1 MKLISAI
8 TAPAWLLCS
17 ALLGFAQLVQAHEC
31 TVAGAAGSYGYTSSG
46 TIVSPAVGP
55 FTAVGHATFTVYGTL
70 TAAQTTSIAGNLVD
84 ETLQGTFTVNPDCT
98 GTLTVFVYHG
108 STLARTSKVNM
119 VWDNHQKEARGIFLT
134 PGTNISILGYRTFEE
149 D

>member
-1 MKLISAI
+1 MKLIPAI
-8 TAPAWLLCS
+8 NARAWLLCS

-31 TVAGAAGSYGYTSSG
+31 SVAGAAGSYGYTSSG
-46 TIVSPAVGP
+46 TIVNPAVGP

-70 TAAQTTSIAGNLVD
+70 TGAQSTSIAGNHVD
-84 ETLQGTFTVNPDCT
+84 ETLQGTFTVNPDCS

-119 VWDNHQKEARGIFLT
+119 VWDNHQKEARGIFT
-134 PGTNISILGYRTFEE
+134 TAGTAITIIGR
-149 D
+149 

>member
-1 MKLISAI
+1 MKLTFAQI
-8 TAPAWLLCS
+8 TQGLLLCF
-17 ALLGFAQLVQAHEC
+17 APLGFAQLLQAHEC

-46 TIVSPAVGP
+46 TIVNPAVGP

-70 TAAQTTSIAGNLVD
+70 TGAQTTSIAGNHVD
-84 ETLQGTFTVNPDCT
+84 ETVQGTFTVNPDCS

-108 STLARTSKVNM
+108 STLARTSKLNM

-134 PGTNISILGYRTFEE
+134 PGTNISILGYRILDE

>member
-1 MKLISAI
+1 MKLTFAQI
-8 TAPAWLLCS
+8 TQGLLLCF

-55 FTAVGHATFTVYGTL
+55 FTTVGHATFTVYGTL

-108 STLARTSKVNM
+108 STLARTSKLNM

-134 PGTNISILGYRTFEE
+134 AGTNISILGYRTFEE

>member
-1 MKLISAI
+1 M
-8 TAPAWLLCS
+8 
-17 ALLGFAQLVQAHEC
+17 
-31 TVAGAAGSYGYTSSG
+31 
-46 TIVSPAVGP
+46 
-55 FTAVGHATFTVYGTL
+55 
-70 TAAQTTSIAGNLVD
+70 
-84 ETLQGTFTVNPDCT
+84 NPDCT

-134 PGTNISILGYRTFEE
+134 PGTNINILGYRTFEE